1 MRSYNEHVIVS
12 RTVEAGA
19 ADGVKEERAQVTSA
33 GRAPEGMA
41 GLAKG
46 LAVIEAFG
54 QTAARLTV
62 SDAARLTNITRA
74 AARRCLLTLTEL
86 GYLAHDGKYFQPTPR
101 MLRLGVAYLDTAS
114 LPALAQPHLISAR
127 DRLAESVS
135 LAVWQDGWAV
145 FVARAEAERLV
156 STGVRVG
163 ARLPAHCSATGKV
176 LLAGLGEDEIAAYLT
191 LGGWPKRTAHTLVT
205 AEEIAEAVRAAG
217 ADGFATSDE
226 ELELGM
232 RAMAVPVRDAR
243 GRTVAAMSVS
253 TSTARVSSDELRDR
267 FLPVLLEHS
276 ARLGRIL

>member
-1 MRSYNEHVIVS
+1 VVVS
-12 RTVEAGA
+12 RTVEAGV
-19 ADGVKEERAQVTSA
+19 ADGVKDERAQVTSA
-33 GRAPEGMA
+33 TRAPEGMA

-86 GYLAHDGKYFQPTPR
+86 GYLTYDGKHFQPTPR

-163 ARLPAHCSATGKV
+163 ARLPPHCSATGKV
-176 LLAGLGEDEIAAYLT
+176 LLAGLGEDEVAAYLA
-191 LGGWPKRTAHTLVT
+191 LGGWPKRTVHTLVT
-205 AEEIAEAVRAAG
+205 SEEIAEAVRAAG

-243 GRTVAAMSVS
+243 GRMVAAMSVS

-267 FLPVLLEHS
+267 FLPVLLEH
-276 ARLGRIL
+276 ATRFGRNL

>member
-1 MRSYNEHVIVS
+1 MASAS
-12 RTVEAGA
+12 A
-19 ADGVKEERAQVTSA
+19 A
-33 GRAPEGMA
+33 RAPEGMA

-54 QTAARLTV
+54 ETAARLTV
-62 SDAARLTNITRA
+62 SDAARLTNVTRA

-86 GYLAHDGKYFQPTPR
+86 GYLTHDGKHFQPTPR
-101 MLRLGVAYLDTAS
+101 MLRLGGAYLDTAS
-114 LPALAQPHLISAR
+114 LPALAQPLLMSAR

-163 ARLPAHCSATGKV
+163 GRLPAHCSATGKV
-176 LLAGLGEDEIAAYLT
+176 LLAGRNDHEFEAYLA
-191 LGGWPKRTAHTLVT
+191 LGDWPRRTPHTLVT
-205 AEEIAEAVRAAG
+205 AEEIAAAVRAAG
-217 ADGFATSDE
+217 TDGFAISDE

-232 RAMAVPVRDAR
+232 RALAVPVLDAR

-253 TSTARVSSDELRDR
+253 TSTARVSLDQLRDQ
-267 FLPVLLEHS
+267 FLPVLVEH
-276 ARLGRIL
+276 ATRLGRNL